1 MVAHSNILAWE
12 IPWTEEPGGLQSM
25 TSQESDMTLQLNH
38 YYQYSKAFM
47 YCRGFPGGLDGKE
60 SACNPGNQGSI
71 PGSGRSP
78 GEGNGNP
85 LQHCFLENSMD
96 RGGWQA
102 TIHWVTKSKT

>member
-38 YYQYSKAFM
+38 YHQYSKAFM
-47 YCRGFPGGLDGKE
+47 YCRGFPGGSDGKE
-60 SACNPGNQGSI
+60 SACSPGNQGSI